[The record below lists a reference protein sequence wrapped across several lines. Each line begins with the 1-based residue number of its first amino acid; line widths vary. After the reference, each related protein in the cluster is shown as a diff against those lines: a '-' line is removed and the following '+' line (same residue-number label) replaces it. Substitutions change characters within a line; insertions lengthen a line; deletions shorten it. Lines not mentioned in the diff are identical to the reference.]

1 MEKMYMLRVNDSYL
15 YFRKLSD
22 VREWFK
28 DCGVEDNLISVDE
41 DVYSLDNL
49 EEIVGVDLNI
59 ENECMVER
67 GDDYCNVYLEVIR
80 FEY

>member
-1 MEKMYMLRVNDSYL
+1 MEKMYMLRVNNNYL

-22 VREWFK
+22 VKMWFK
-28 DCGVEDNLISVDE
+28 DNDVKDNLISVDE

-49 EEIVGVDLNI
+49 EEIVGMDLNI
-59 ENECMVER
+59 ENESMIER